1 MKTSSSR
8 KLDQP
13 LMEMFLRIKHPS
25 LDPDTITE
33 TLGLEP
39 EECIKVGTSASKS
52 GGRRLHSESYWIA
65 DLTVPSLAELARW
78 EGESPGVTRLSGG
91 VFSQQARIELK
102 QLLDA
107 TEHDFLI
114 LGWLKRFENKQAFF
128 KELNQAGGSATLLI
142 QRNDQSI
149 PISLRRSLGELDALG
164 IGVEID

>member
-13 LMEMFLRIKHPS
+13 LMEMFLRIKHPT

-39 EECIKVGTSASKS
+39 EECIKVGTSASKT

-78 EGESPGVTRLSGG
+78 EADTPGSRLTAT
-91 VFSQQARIELK
+91 FPQQNRAEIKHLIG
-102 QLLDA
+102 A
-107 TEHDFLI
+107 TEYDFFI
-114 LGWLKRFENKQAFF
+114 LGWLKRLEGQQPFF
-128 KELNQAGGSATLLI
+128 QELNQSGGSATLLI
-142 QRNDQSI
+142 QRNDANA
-149 PISLRRSLGELDALG
+149 PVSLRKSLGRLDALG
-164 IGVEID
+164 IGLEID